1 MSNTNNSLKGKINT
15 NTIIGLGLLTAI
27 VVVMQ
32 FISMGLRFGTFSI
45 TLTLI
50 PIVVGSALYGWGS
63 GAWLGFVFG
72 VTVLLT
78 GDANLFLAV
87 NIPGTIITV
96 ILKGALAG
104 AAAGFVYK
112 LISKK
117 NQIVA
122 VIVSAIVAPV
132 VNTGIF
138 VLGSYVFFFDYLSG
152 LAEGTNLFVFI
163 LVGLVGINFF
173 IELGINLVLNPAILQ
188 IIRIGKRT
196 SAEKPNYQDKI
207 KNEGRKMDNNYL
219 AELLFGDIKTTP
231 EDMFA
236 KYPARTLPDK
246 AAVTRF
252 APSPTGF
259 MHIGGLYA
267 ALISMCMARQSD
279 GVFYLR
285 LEDTDKSVKLNT
297 EQMR

>member
-1 MSNTNNSLKGKINT
+1 MSNTNNTAAKSKFNAS
-15 NTIIGLGLLTAI
+15 TIIGLGLLTAI

-87 NIPGTIITV
+87 NVPGTIITV
-96 ILKGALAG
+96 VLKGTLAG
-104 AAAGFVYK
+104 LCAGLVYK

-117 NQIVA
+117 NQIAA

-132 VNTGIF
+132 VNTGVF

-188 IIRIGKRT
+188 IIRIGKK
-196 SAEKPNYQDKI
+196 SLHANKEV
-207 KNEGRKMDNNYL
+207 
-219 AELLFGDIKTTP
+219 IKT
-231 EDMFA
+231 
-236 KYPARTLPDK
+236 K
-246 AAVTRF
+246 
-252 APSPTGF
+252 
-259 MHIGGLYA
+259 
-267 ALISMCMARQSD
+267 
-279 GVFYLR
+279 
-285 LEDTDKSVKLNT
+285 
-297 EQMR
+297 

>member
-117 NQIVA
+117 NQIAA
-122 VIVSAIVAPV
+122 VIVSAVVAP
-132 VNTGIF
+132 GIF

-188 IIRIGKRT
+188 IIRIGK
-196 SAEKPNYQDKI
+196 
-207 KNEGRKMDNNYL
+207 KN
-219 AELLFGDIKTTP
+219 FGGKNQIIKT
-231 EDMFA
+231 
-236 KYPARTLPDK
+236 K
-246 AAVTRF
+246 
-252 APSPTGF
+252 
-259 MHIGGLYA
+259 
-267 ALISMCMARQSD
+267 
-279 GVFYLR
+279 
-285 LEDTDKSVKLNT
+285 
-297 EQMR
+297 

>member
-1 MSNTNNSLKGKINT
+1 MSNTNNTLKGKINT

-50 PIVVGSALYGWGS
+50 PIVVGSALYGS

-96 ILKGALAG
+96 ILKGTLAG

-117 NQIVA
+117 NQIAA
-122 VIVSAIVAPV
+122 VIVSAVVAPV

-188 IIRIGKRT
+188 IIRIGK
-196 SAEKPNYQDKI
+196 
-207 KNEGRKMDNNYL
+207 KN
-219 AELLFGDIKTTP
+219 FGGKNQIIKT
-231 EDMFA
+231 
-236 KYPARTLPDK
+236 K
-246 AAVTRF
+246 
-252 APSPTGF
+252 
-259 MHIGGLYA
+259 
-267 ALISMCMARQSD
+267 
-279 GVFYLR
+279 
-285 LEDTDKSVKLNT
+285 
-297 EQMR
+297 

>member
-1 MSNTNNSLKGKINT
+1 MSNTNNTLKGKINT

-117 NQIVA
+117 KVTKSINQEKLTRDGITCKSNQQRLVRQD
-122 VIVSAIVAPV
+122 SANIWQPK
-132 VNTGIF
+132 
-138 VLGSYVFFFDYLSG
+138 SSRPC
-152 LAEGTNLFVFI
+152 
-163 LVGLVGINFF
+163 VG
-173 IELGINLVLNPAILQ
+173 
-188 IIRIGKRT
+188 
-196 SAEKPNYQDKI
+196 
-207 KNEGRKMDNNYL
+207 
-219 AELLFGDIKTTP
+219 
-231 EDMFA
+231 
-236 KYPARTLPDK
+236 
-246 AAVTRF
+246 
-252 APSPTGF
+252 
-259 MHIGGLYA
+259 
-267 ALISMCMARQSD
+267 
-279 GVFYLR
+279 
-285 LEDTDKSVKLNT
+285 
-297 EQMR
+297 